1 MRPVAGAFLTPLG
14 FRGDAQRD
22 PEAALLI
29 ACSEQ
34 PAANVVAR
42 GLDCARF
49 RPGQR
54 YRLGQAFVELTRPG
68 DAGAYCARVVMPGQ
82 VRVNDNIELID
93 AAV

>member
-1 MRPVAGAFLTPLG
+1 MRPVAGSFLTPLG

-34 PAANVVAR
+34 QAANVIVR
-42 GLDCARF
+42 GLDCTRL
-49 RPGQR
+49 RPRQR
-54 YRLGQAFVELTRPG
+54 YRLGGAFIELTRPG
-68 DAGAYCARVVMPGQ
+68 DAGAYYARVVMPGH

-93 AAV
+93 AAA